1 MELASI
7 AAVCNSAVSPKL
19 YKFIFCPS
27 VFLFLSVFWYA
38 DCFPTFFCVITELSV
53 SVTTVYLQWHS
64 GYLVLTLRDRFLCKL
79 LWGRQRLQNYIKS
92 LINSVD
98 GDWHLSIYL
107 FCRDQLLFKLQR
119 GRWLVLM
126 WINLFYSNTFFPHP
140 SLPGP
145 ALVQA
150 ARRGKAY
157 SPAKL
162 FAKSCMPD
170 LWAMAEYWLDN
181 IQKCGNN
188 LNWFWI
194 KSNWNRDPYCLEKY
208 EP

>member
-38 DCFPTFFCVITELSV
+38 DCFSTFLCVITELCV

-79 LWGRQRLQNYIKS
+79 LWGRRRLQNYIK
-92 LINSVD
+92 IT
-98 GDWHLSIYL
+98 YQ
-107 FCRDQLLFKLQR
+107 FCGWGLTF
-119 GRWLVLM
+119 
-126 WINLFYSNTFFPHP
+126 INLPVLQGPASVQAAAWAVTHSHVNKSFYSNTFSP
-140 SLPGP
+140 SLTTWSGFS
-145 ALVQA
+145 ASCKA
-150 ARRGKAY
+150 GKG
-157 SPAKL
+157 L
-162 FAKSCMPD
+162 LSCKINCKI
-170 LWAMAEYWLDN
+170 LRAWFVGSAEYWLDN
-181 IQKCGNN
+181 IQTCGNN

-194 KSNWNRDPYCLEKY
+194 KNNWNRDPYCLEKY